1 MQVAG
6 EGEDE
11 SMWEDEEEGVE
22 DEEECMSD
30 AEENFSDEDEDQDEL
45 GGTQVNVDITRR
57 LWTLREGTFEGV
69 DGVYGLDEDGGSPKW
84 RARMHP
90 DADPEPASC
99 PSAGR
104 PLEAHTSAAKEESL
118 ITAAAEASAATTPDT
133 VRGGGRLADSSALAS
148 SESNEEDENA
158 ADADADGAVRTQ
170 GSLVVVSAATKA
182 AAFQHSLS
190 PRPLTSAAVLAAAH
204 PPQYGPLTRCPSNN
218 SGDEYGFY
226 AEGGAVQ
233 RITADDGFDLEK
245 ALELQEDGLFT
256 DRQRRWMKIPDGEPV
271 PRSPQ
276 GPCSAVPPSRTKG
289 KRKKWRSP
297 IWVPFSVIVAAL
309 PACDSPQVPVR
320 KAHQDDAKRKHV
332 EQKVAECERLAAKA
346 VAQGRFMDAIQAV
359 ETNIRHRARGGIE
372 SPSQLLC
379 MLQATAFL
387 CGAYAVECI
396 HRKQLDEAQQLL
408 EHAEGLT
415 RKSVLKKCRETD
427 LVRCGLRAATFSVDA
442 LRHRQ
447 AGNHALSFR
456 CLQRALKIARQ
467 KQVPRTCLEGRANG
481 IDR

>member
-1 MQVAG
+1 MADGAARAAG
-6 EGEDE
+6 EGEDD
-11 SMWEDEEEGVE
+11 SMWGDGEEEE
-22 DEEECMSD
+22 EEEEECMSD

-84 RARMHP
+84 RARVRP
-90 DADPEPASC
+90 GADPEPAC
-99 PSAGR
+99 PGAAVSSAGG
-104 PLEAHTSAAKEESL
+104 PPESHTGAAKESL
-118 ITAAAEASAATTPDT
+118 IAAAADASAATTPDT

-148 SESNEEDENA
+148 SESNGEDEDA
-158 ADADADGAVRTQ
+158 GDADADGAVRTQ
-170 GSLVVVSAATKA
+170 GSLVVVSAATEA

-190 PRPLTSAAVLAAAH
+190 PRPLTSATVVAAAH
-204 PPQYGPLTRCPSNN
+204 PPQYGPLTRCPSNH

-226 AEGGAVQ
+226 AEEGAVQ

-256 DRQRRWMKIPDGEPV
+256 DRQRRWMKIPDGEPG

-276 GPCSAVPPSRTKG
+276 ARPSSALPPHRTKG

-320 KAHQDDAKRKHV
+320 KAPQDDAKRKHV
-332 EQKVAECERLAAKA
+332 EQKVAECERQAAKA

-396 HRKQLDEAQQLL
+396 HRKQLDEAEQLL

-427 LVRCGLRAATFSVDA
+427 LVRCGLRAATFSVNA

-447 AGNHALSFR
+447 VEEIILYLVNNLS
-456 CLQRALKIARQ
+456 CVCADI
-467 KQVPRTCLEGRANG
+467 
-481 IDR
+481 